1 MKPHPNNSGAKMTN
15 KIENVETITHGLEP
29 IALIIRANYD
39 ESGIHFFTP
48 DSFSHQK
55 MKGA

>member
-1 MKPHPNNSGAKMTN
+1 MTN

-55 MKGA
+55 VKGA